1 MPQEESQLSLD
12 GGETEPPKRRVEA
25 LAGILAGFRFPGRSL
40 DRLTIVQRRE
50 VIEIARNALQRLQ
63 EVE

>member
-1 MPQEESQLSLD
+1 MPAAEDAQLSI
-12 GGETEPPKRRVEA
+12 GAEKEPPRHRVTA

-40 DRLTIVQRRE
+40 ERLTNVQRNE
-50 VIEIARNALQRLQ
+50 VYAIARNALQRLE